1 MSETQKKFLTF
12 WTKLLLIGSSSL
24 VVLVGM
30 LMGNEICMTIVAI
43 FSLLCLAYIIIFWIA
58 QRVYLWRIMGI
69 LTPEQYEVVKW
80 YRFCLLENGPN
91 WLIGK
96 LSEESKPNEWHIGI
110 FKKIANEV
118 KIPKILLDKSRN
130 P

>member
-24 VVLVGM
+24 VVLIGM

-43 FSLLCLAYIIIFWIA
+43 FSFLCLAYTIIFWTA
-58 QRVYLWRIMGI
+58 QRIYLWRIMGI

-80 YRFCLLENGPN
+80 YRFSLLENGPS
-91 WLIGK
+91 WLVEK
-96 LSEESKPNEWHIGI
+96 LSEESEPNEWHIGI

-118 KIPKILLDKSRN
+118 EIPKILLDKSKN

>member
-12 WTKLLLIGSSSL
+12 WTKWLLIVTSI
-24 VVLVGM
+24 VVLFVGM
-30 LMGNEICMTIVAI
+30 FMGNEICLTIVGI
-43 FSLLCLAYIIIFWIA
+43 SCINFFVYLFIIWVA
-58 QRVYLWRIMGI
+58 QRIYLWRIMGV

-80 YRFCLLENGPN
+80 YRFCLLENGPS
-91 WLIGK
+91 WLVEK
-96 LSEESKPNEWHIGI
+96 LSEESNPNEWHIGI

-118 KIPKILLDKSRN
+118 KIPKILLDKSKN

>member
-43 FSLLCLAYIIIFWIA
+43 FSLLCLAYTIIFWTA
-58 QRVYLWRIMGI
+58 QRIYLWRIMGI

-80 YRFCLLENGPN
+80 YRFCLLENGPS
-91 WLIGK
+91 WLVEK
-96 LSEESKPNEWHIGI
+96 LSEESEPNEWHIGI

-118 KIPKILLDKSRN
+118 KIPKILLDKSKN

>member
-12 WTKLLLIGSSSL
+12 WTKLLLVGGSSL
-24 VVLVGM
+24 AVFVGM
-30 LMGNEICMTIVAI
+30 LMGNEICMTIVVI
-43 FSLLCLAYIIIFWIA
+43 FSLFCLAYAIIFWVA
-58 QRVYLWRIMGI
+58 QRIYLWRIMGI

-91 WLIGK
+91 WLVEK
-96 LSEESKPNEWHIGI
+96 LSEESEPNEWHIGI

-118 KIPKILLDKSRN
+118 EIPKILLDKSKN

>member
-1 MSETQKKFLTF
+1 MSQTQKKFLAF

-24 VVLVGM
+24 VVLIGM

-43 FSLLCLAYIIIFWIA
+43 FSLLWLAYILIFWIA
-58 QRVYLWRIMGI
+58 QRIYLWRIMGI

-80 YRFCLLENGPN
+80 YRFCLLENGPS
-91 WLIGK
+91 WLVEK
-96 LSEESKPNEWHIGI
+96 LSEESEPNEWHIGI

-118 KIPKILLDKSRN
+118 EIPKILLDKSKN